1 MTRCTPLNW
10 LKQLLA
16 RRRLSS
22 ELSQELRAHLEE
34 KIEDLVARGTPR
46 REAEYQARRE
56 FGNLTLTE
64 QDSRAVWRWPRLE
77 DFLLD
82 LRFAF
87 RLLRRSP
94 GFTAVAI
101 LTLALGIGV
110 NTAVFGLVDSALL
123 HALAVSDPQRLVH
136 VWTTDAGGDLH
147 TPLPAQFLALRKF
160 SQSFQQVAGIGWV
173 DNFYGSDGA
182 GWQSLPGVV
191 VTSNLLDALGI
202 QPVLG
207 RNFLDEEQTPGHD
220 DVALLSYGCWR
231 TRFQTNPSIVGKR
244 ILLNRRSVSVIGV
257 LPQSL
262 GTLYGDVE
270 VFAPLVLDSYLNLAK
285 LRIAGSPRVHILA
298 RLKPGVALDQARSE
312 TEAIAQGLRPSAA
325 AGDRSGHLVLEGFVE
340 ASRNVGPTLQNAR
353 RGLWI
358 AASAAGTVL
367 LIACANVASLL
378 LARGVRRHRETAVRS
393 ALGCSRGRM
402 IRQLLTETVLLF
414 AFGGALALL
423 AAHWSRGIIGK
434 LASGMVSN
442 FAYIE
447 LNWRVFAAT
456 IVASLVTA
464 LLFGMIP
471 ALHATRANL
480 NATIKTT
487 SLNASPG
494 SRRPRNLLVASQIAL
509 GMVLLVAFGLLF
521 RSLLHVESAPFG
533 FDPRD
538 VLTSTVSLPVSRY
551 NDPSSKARLLRA
563 AMERIHSLPGVE
575 SAGATDSLPM
585 EGADS
590 ARITLQASSTK
601 AALIDEEIFFVSVSP
616 EYFSTLKIPM
626 SAGRSFQEQD
636 REQAAPVAIIN
647 RTFAN
652 TYFAGANP
660 VGAHI
665 ALADSP
671 ATWREIVGVVSDFR
685 QRNPEEDLRPMVY
698 LPFAQ
703 TLPARWSMVIRLH
716 AASDLGDV
724 AQRVRNSLRVLDP
737 QLYWQTGSMPQEIH
751 DSESL
756 TLRRPIIALSASFGA
771 LALVLV
777 VVGVFGVASYS
788 VAERTQEI
796 GIRVALGAARQEIAA
811 LVFRESLAVTLL
823 GLLVGSVIA
832 FALSRFLPTT
842 GIGWSGSGIFLFGVS
857 RTDSV
862 TYTLS
867 ATLLTAVVL
876 VASWI
881 PARRATRVDP
891 LLALRHE

>member
-1 MTRCTPLNW
+1 MNW
-10 LKQLLA
+10 FLQLLH
-16 RRRLSS
+16 RRQLHSD
-22 ELSQELRAHLEE
+22 LTDELRVHIEE
-34 KIEDLVARGTPR
+34 KIEDLVAQGIPR
-46 REAEYQARRE
+46 HEAEHQARRE

-87 RLLRRSP
+87 RLHRKSP
-94 GFTAVAI
+94 GFAAVAI
-101 LTLALGIGV
+101 LTLTLGIGA
-110 NTAVFGLVDSALL
+110 NTAIFGLVDSALL
-123 HALAVSDPQRLVH
+123 HALAFSDPQRLVH

-173 DNFYGSDGA
+173 DNFYGSDDA
-182 GWQSLPGVV
+182 GWQTLPGVV
-191 VTSNLLDALGI
+191 VTSNLLGTLGI

-231 TRFQTNPSIVGKR
+231 TRFQADPSIVGKR
-244 ILLNRRSVSVIGV
+244 ILLNRRPVSVIGV

-312 TEAIAQGLRPSAA
+312 TEAIALRTSTAA
-325 AGDRSGHLVLEGFVE
+325 ADRSGHLVLEDFVE

-358 AASAAGTVL
+358 TAFAAGAVL

-378 LARGVRRHRETAVRS
+378 LARGVRRHREIAVRS

-402 IRQLLTETVLLF
+402 IRQLLTESALLF
-414 AFGGALALL
+414 ACGGALALL
-423 AAHWSRGIIGK
+423 AAHWFRGIITK
-434 LASGMVSN
+434 LASGLVSN
-442 FAYIE
+442 SAYLE

-456 IVASLVTA
+456 LAACLASA

-471 ALHATRANL
+471 ALHGTRLNL
-480 NATIKTT
+480 IDTIKST
-487 SLNASPG
+487 SLNASHG

-521 RSLLHVESAPFG
+521 RSLLHVETAPFG
-533 FDPRD
+533 FDPRN
-538 VLTSTVSLPVSRY
+538 VLTTTVSLPVSRY
-551 NDPSSKARLLRA
+551 DDPSAKSRLLRA
-563 AMERIHSLPGVE
+563 AMEQLRSLPGVE
-575 SAGATDSLPM
+575 SAGVTDSLPM

-590 ARITLQASSTK
+590 ARITVQTSST
-601 AALIDEEIFFVSVSP
+601 AGALIDEEIFFVSVSP

-652 TYFAGANP
+652 TYFAGVNP
-660 VGAHI
+660 IGHHLAF
-665 ALADSP
+665 ADSP
-671 ATWREIVGVVSDFR
+671 TTWREIVGVVSDFR

-698 LPFAQ
+698 LPLAQ
-703 TLPARWSMVIRLH
+703 TLPTRWSMVIRLH
-716 AASDLGDV
+716 TTSDLGDA
-724 AQRVRNSLRVLDP
+724 AQRVRNSLRPLDP
-737 QLYWQTGSMPQEIH
+737 LLYWQLGSMRQEIH

-796 GIRVALGAARQEIAA
+796 GIRVALGAARQGIAA

-823 GLLVGSVIA
+823 GLLVGSCIA
-832 FALSRFLPTT
+832 FALSRFLPTS

-857 RTDSV
+857 RTDSL
-862 TYTLS
+862 TYAL
-867 ATLLTAVVL
+867 AAALLITVVL

-881 PARRATRVDP
+881 PAHRATRVDP